1 MRYQVTNTITVIDNP
16 DGKTHRITRDFLENE
31 QLDSSA
37 SRHRIVTVGIKSVPE
52 ALKMEFIDMLSLYE
66 NDDSKM
72 AQTMVQKFIV
82 TIDKY
87 NTKEKK

>member
-31 QLDSSA
+31 QWGSSA

-72 AQTMVQKFIV
+72 AQAMVQKFII